1 MARKANKAAEPA
13 LAGRLTDTAIRG
25 RLADGAYCD
34 GAGLYLHVRNGGKG
48 RSWIMRYKIGGR
60 TRMMGLGSQ
69 REISLSAARQLVRD
83 AHAVIV
89 AGGDPLAARR
99 ERVEAA
105 RIEAAKVVT
114 FQQAAERLIKSK
126 AAEWK
131 NAKHADQW
139 TATLETYAFPILGKL
154 PVQEVD
160 TGLVMKALEPIWT
173 EKTETATRVRQRIE
187 SVLDWAK
194 AHGYRTGENAARWK
208 GHLDK
213 LLPKPSKV
221 RKVKHFEAL
230 PYAEIP
236 ALFTTLKAKDTPSAR
251 ALRWLIMGASRTSE
265 TLFADYSEIN
275 FKDKT
280 WTIPAE
286 RMKAD
291 REHVVPLTPD
301 MLALLDRDGKGLV
314 FPSAETGEAMSD
326 ATLRKFLRE
335 VTRSDTVTT
344 HGMRSSFKDWCRE
357 RTNFAD
363 EVSEAA
369 LAHVEK
375 DKTKA
380 AYARS
385 DLLNKRRK
393 LMEAWAT
400 YCNTPSAGGEK
411 VVPIRS
417 A

>member
-1 MARKANKAAEPA
+1 MARKANKTAPA
-13 LAGRLTDTAIRG
+13 LQGRLEDTAIRG
-25 RLADGAYCD
+25 RLADGLYPD
-34 GAGLYLHVRNGGKG
+34 GNGLYLQVKNGG
-48 RSWIMRYKIGGR
+48 RSWVLRYMLAGR
-60 TRMMGLGSQ
+60 PRMMGLGAQ
-69 REISLSAARQLVRD
+69 AKVRLSDARDMAKDAYALIGRGIDPIAERQARMDAAK
-83 AHAVIV
+83 
-89 AGGDPLAARR
+89 
-99 ERVEAA
+99 
-105 RIEAAKVVT
+105 IEAAKAVT
-114 FQQAAERLIKSK
+114 FQQAAERLIRSK
-126 AAEWK
+126 AAEWS

-139 TATLETYAFPILGKL
+139 TATLATYVFPIFGHL
-154 PVQEVD
+154 PVQEID
-160 TGLVMKALEPIWT
+160 TGLVMKTLEPIWT
-173 EKTETATRVRQRIE
+173 TKTETATRVRQRIE
-187 SVLDWAK
+187 AVLDWAK

-213 LLPKPSKV
+213 LLAKPTKV

-230 PYAEIP
+230 PYVEVP
-236 ALFTTLKAKDTPSAR
+236 ALFTTLKAKATPSAR
-251 ALRWLIMGASRTSE
+251 ALRWLIMGATRTGE

-275 FKDKT
+275 FVDMT

-291 REHVVPLTPD
+291 RPHVVPITAE
-301 MLALLDRDGKGLV
+301 MLSLLDRDGRGLI
-314 FPSAETGEAMSD
+314 FPSSETGRAMSD
-326 ATLRKFLRE
+326 ATLLKFLRE
-335 VTRSDTVTT
+335 VTGNETVTT
-344 HGMRSSFKDWCRE
+344 HGMRSAFKDWCRE
-357 RTNFAD
+357 RTNFPD

-385 DLLNKRRK
+385 DLLKKRRK

-400 YCNTPSAGGEK
+400 YCNTPSAGGDK

>member
-1 MARKANKAAEPA
+1 MARKANKTAPA
-13 LAGRLTDTAIRG
+13 LQGKLEDTAIRG
-25 RLADGAYCD
+25 RLKDGWYGD
-34 GAGLYLHVRNGGKG
+34 GAGLYLQVRNGGKG

-83 AHAVIV
+83 NHAAIV

-114 FQQAAERLIKSK
+114 FKQAAERLIKSK

-131 NAKHADQW
+131 NEKHAAQW
-139 TATLETYAFPILGKL
+139 TATLETYAFPILGKI

-160 TGLVMKALEPIWT
+160 TGLVMKVLEPIWT
-173 EKTETATRVRQRIE
+173 AKTETATRVRQRIE

-194 AHGYRTGENAARWK
+194 AHGYRNGENAARWK

-213 LLPKPSKV
+213 LLAKPSKV
-221 RKVKHFEAL
+221 RKVKHFEAM
-230 PYAEIP
+230 PYAEVP
-236 ALFTTLKAKDTPSAR
+236 ALFTTLKTKTTPSAR
-251 ALRWLIMGASRTSE
+251 ALRWLIMGATRTGE
-265 TLFADYSEIN
+265 TLLADYSEIN
-275 FKDKT
+275 FKDGT

-286 RMKAD
+286 RMKSD
-291 REHVVPLTPD
+291 RPHVVPLTD
-301 MLALLDRDGKGLV
+301 EMLALIDREGKGII
-314 FPSAETGEAMSD
+314 FPSAETGAVMSD
-326 ATLRKFLRE
+326 ATLLKYLRD
-335 VTRSDTVTT
+335 VTGNESVTV
-344 HGMRSSFKDWCRE
+344 HGMRSAFKDWCRE

-393 LMEAWAT
+393 LAEAWAGF
-400 YCNTPSAGGEK
+400 CNTPSSAGEK
-411 VVPIRS
+411 IVPIRGV
-417 A
+417 